1 LTKASIGESESH
13 MTIPNLLSVLR
24 MLLVPVLL
32 ALAWAGASGPF
43 LVCLALSFAT
53 DILDGWTARRLGLTT
68 RLGATLDSW
77 ADLLT
82 YSALIL
88 CTWWLRPDFVRQE
101 LLVIAI
107 AAASYFPPIVVGLVK
122 YRRLISYHTRL
133 AKLSACAVG
142 ATLIL
147 VFAGG
152 PSLPFRIA
160 VVLVVL
166 ASIEELAMTVVLPS
180 WQADV
185 PTLLHAL
192 QRAEARARSWRRTG
206 EAIGRIR

>member
-1 LTKASIGESESH
+1 
-13 MTIPNLLSVLR
+13 MTVPNLLSVLR

-32 ALAWAGASGPF
+32 ALAWVGATGLF
-43 LVCLALSFAT
+43 LVCLVLSFAT
-53 DILDGWTARRLGLTT
+53 DVLDGWTARRLGLTT
-68 RLGATLDSW
+68 QLGAKLDSW

-82 YSALIL
+82 HSALLL

-101 LLVIAI
+101 LLAIAI

-133 AKLSACAVG
+133 VKLAACAVG
-142 ATLIL
+142 VTLVL
-147 VFAGG
+147 VFLGG
-152 PSLPFRIA
+152 PSLPFRVA

-166 ASIEELAMTVVLPS
+166 ASIEELAMTLVLPS

-192 QRAEARARSWRRTG
+192 RRAETRARSC
-206 EAIGRIR
+206 